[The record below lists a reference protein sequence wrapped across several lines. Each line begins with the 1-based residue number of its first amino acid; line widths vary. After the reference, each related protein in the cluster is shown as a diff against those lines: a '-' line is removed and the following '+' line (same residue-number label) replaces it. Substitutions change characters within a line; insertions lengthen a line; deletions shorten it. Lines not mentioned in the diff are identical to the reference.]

1 MNTREYLIRGLLYL
15 LLAVVSVNAAWVVG
29 GTNVLFGAIHA
40 LICVVSVMGA
50 FTSFKNAL
58 K

>member
-1 MNTREYLIRGLLYL
+1 MKYREYLIRGLLYMV
-15 LLAVVSVNAAWVVG
+15 LAIVSANAAWVVG
-29 GTNVLFGAIHA
+29 GANVLFGAIHA

-50 FTSFKNAL
+50 FASFKGAL